1 MIKKNKLKKIREKM
15 GISQEKLAMDM
26 NTSQKNI
33 SSWEVGR
40 TTPSAS
46 RMQYLEEYF
55 EVPKE
60 VIFFEA
66 FNYKNELK
74 LPNRT
79 EINSNTESDR
89 AGQLQYVKV
98 GPLCHI
104 FGTVKNLSTIKS
116 GGEIVVATMPPHL
129 SVKTMDRT
137 VCQGSSNDTFA
148 CTAYGSAQ
156 PFPNQITI
164 TRTRDG
170 GGKNIDFTSGKWLN
184 ISLTIRV

>member
-1 MIKKNKLKKIREKM
+1 
-15 GISQEKLAMDM
+15 
-26 NTSQKNI
+26 
-33 SSWEVGR
+33 
-40 TTPSAS
+40 
-46 RMQYLEEYF
+46 
-55 EVPKE
+55 
-60 VIFFEA
+60 